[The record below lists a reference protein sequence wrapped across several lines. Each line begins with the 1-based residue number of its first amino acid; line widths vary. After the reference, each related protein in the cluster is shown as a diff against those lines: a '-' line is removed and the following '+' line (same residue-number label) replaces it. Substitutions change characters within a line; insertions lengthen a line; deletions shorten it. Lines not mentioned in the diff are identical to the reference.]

1 MKMPIGRRAARGE
14 PSVVPATARST
25 GVKMRSGRRAGP
37 GVCAAERNV
46 ASSAA
51 QTPGAVGD
59 GAEHGASATGLAALL
74 RHAGLAWLAGSLLV
88 GIAPAE
94 ASQAVVAAAPAA
106 TAQAPPQAARAVA
119 PTATVQALPQAA
131 GAGTAAQAP
140 QAGGAPAAV
149 AALAS
154 AAPDDHAALVQRYCV
169 TCHNGRLRTAG
180 LALDAVEVSAAHV
193 AAHPEL
199 WEKVVR
205 KLRSRTMPPVGRPR
219 PAGAAYNA
227 FASWLESTLDTAALA
242 RPDPGRPLLH
252 RMNRTEYRN
261 AVRDLLGVDADVSAL
276 PADDST
282 YGFDNIADA
291 LGVSPLLIESYVTT
305 ARKASRLAVGSPA
318 IPAVTVT
325 RKTPEDLTQD
335 YHLRDL
341 PLGTRGGVRVAEHF
355 PVDAEYEIRVRLRR
369 TAVGAIR
376 GIGEEH
382 RVELTLDGERVALFP
397 VGSEDAY
404 RPIVINEQNP
414 GQTATK
420 AFTADESMRV
430 RLPITAGRHE
440 IVASFVGRPA
450 ALSEE
455 VARPFLRS
463 YVGTSS
469 RRGLPDV
476 DSVLI
481 AGPFDA
487 VRPEDT
493 PSRRRIF
500 TCRPEAPAGEL
511 PCARSILSR
520 LGRQAYRR
528 PLEGPELDR
537 LIDFYREG
545 RRDYRE
551 GSRDGGFEAGVE
563 LALRFVLASP
573 QFIFRLEAEPA
584 DVEAGAVY
592 PLADLDLASRLSFF
606 LWSSIPDDELLAA
619 AEGGRLTDPAELTRQ
634 VRRMLA
640 DPRAS
645 ALVENFAGQW
655 LYLRNLGNTHP
666 DPPTFPDFDDNLR
679 RALQRETELFFE
691 SLMHEDRSVLDL
703 LTADYTFVNERL
715 ARHYGMRGIYGD
727 RFRRVPVTD
736 EARRGL
742 LGHGSVLTVTSYA
755 TRTSPVLRG
764 NWILENLLGAPPP
777 PPPPDVPDLE
787 DTGSAEGLSIR
798 ERLTRHR
805 ANPACATCHARMDP
819 YGFGLE
825 NFDAIGRWRGTGA
838 DGQPI
843 DASDV
848 LPDGTAFDGPSELRE
863 AILKR
868 PGTFVETFTRKL
880 LTYAIGRGLE
890 YYDAPAVRRIVA
902 RAAEQ
907 DYRFSSIIAGIVMSD
922 AFRMKMKR
930 PAPDEA
936 ADAAA
941 GASWKSAP

>member
-1 MKMPIGRRAARGE
+1 MWSGRRAARGE
-14 PSVVPATARST
+14 PLVVAATARIT
-25 GVKMRSGRRAGP
+25 EVKMPLGRRAG
-37 GVCAAERNV
+37 
-46 ASSAA
+46 
-51 QTPGAVGD
+51 
-59 GAEHGASATGLAALL
+59 LL
-74 RHAGLAWLAGSLLV
+74 RCAVLVRVAGSLLAGSLLT

-94 ASQAVVAAAPAA
+94 ASQAPVAAAPAA
-106 TAQAPPQAARAVA
+106 TAQAPPQAAA
-119 PTATVQALPQAA
+119 PAASAQVSQAA
-131 GAGTAAQAP
+131 GI
-140 QAGGAPAAV
+140 PAA
-149 AALAS
+149 AAGDGH
-154 AAPDDHAALVQRYCV
+154 PALLQRYCV

-180 LALDAVEVSAAHV
+180 LALDEVEVSAAHV
-193 AAHPEL
+193 VSHPVL
-199 WEKVVR
+199 WEKVVQ

-219 PAGAAYNA
+219 PAGAAYSA
-227 FASWLESTLDTAALA
+227 FASWLETTLDTAALA

-291 LGVSPLLIESYVTT
+291 LGVSPLLIESTVTT
-305 ARKASRLAVGSPA
+305 ARKVSRLAVGSPT
-318 IPAVTVT
+318 IPAATIT
-325 RKTPEDLTQD
+325 HKTPEDLTQD

-382 RVELTLDGERVALFP
+382 QVELTLDGERVALFP

-463 YVGTSS
+463 FVGTSS

-476 DSVLI
+476 DRVLI
-481 AGPFDA
+481 AGPFGA
-487 VRPEDT
+487 VRPGDT

-500 TCRPEAPAGEL
+500 TCRPEASADEL

-520 LGRQAYRR
+520 LGRLAYRR
-528 PLEGPELDR
+528 VLEAPELDR

-545 RRDYRE
+545 
-551 GSRDGGFEAGVE
+551 SRDGGFEAGIE

-619 AEGGRLTDPAELTRQ
+619 AEGGRLTHPAELTRQ

-640 DPRAS
+640 DPRAA

-691 SLMHEDRSVLDL
+691 SIMDEDRSVLVL

-736 EARRGL
+736 ETRRGL

-764 NWILENLLGAPPP
+764 KWILENLLGAPPP

-890 YYDAPAVRRIVA
+890 YYDAPAVRRIVT
-902 RAAEQ
+902 RAGAD
-907 DYRFSSIIAGIVMSD
+907 DYRFSSIVTGIVTSD
-922 AFRMKMKR
+922 AFRMKVSHK
-930 PAPDEA
+930 
-936 ADAAA
+936 
-941 GASWKSAP
+941 

>member
-1 MKMPIGRRAARGE
+1 MAVGRRVR
-14 PSVVPATARST
+14 
-25 GVKMRSGRRAGP
+25 
-37 GVCAAERNV
+37 
-46 ASSAA
+46 
-51 QTPGAVGD
+51 
-59 GAEHGASATGLAALL
+59 LL
-74 RHAGLAWLAGSLLV
+74 RHAGLARLAGSLLAGSLLT

-94 ASQAVVAAAPAA
+94 ASQAAVAAAP
-106 TAQAPPQAARAVA
+106 TALVQAPRAV
-119 PTATVQALPQAA
+119 
-131 GAGTAAQAP
+131 GA
-140 QAGGAPAAV
+140 APAA
-149 AALAS
+149 

-199 WEKVVR
+199 WEKVVQ

-219 PAGAAYNA
+219 PAATAYDA
-227 FASWLESTLDTAALA
+227 FASWLETTLDTAALA
-242 RPDPGRPLLH
+242 RPNPGRPLLH

-305 ARKASRLAVGSPA
+305 ARKVSRLAVGSPA
-318 IPAVTVT
+318 IPAATVT

-382 RVELTLDGERVALFP
+382 RVELTLDGARVAVFP

-404 RPIVINEQNP
+404 VPIVVNEQNP

-430 RLPITAGRHE
+430 RLPIAAGRHE
-440 IVASFVGRPA
+440 IVAAFVGRPA

-463 YVGTSS
+463 FVGTSS

-500 TCRPEAPAGEL
+500 TCRPDARADEL

-520 LGRQAYRR
+520 LGRVAYRR

-545 RRDYRE
+545 
-551 GSRDGGFEAGVE
+551 SRDGGFEAGIE

-584 DVEAGAVY
+584 AVEAGAVY
-592 PLADLDLASRLSFF
+592 PLADLELASRLSFF
-606 LWSSIPDDELLAA
+606 LWSSIPDEELLAA
-619 AEGGRLTDPAELTRQ
+619 AEGGRLTDPAELRRQ

-640 DPRAS
+640 DPRAA
-645 ALVENFAGQW
+645 ALVQNFAGQW

-691 SLMHEDRSVLDL
+691 SIMDEDRSVLDL

-736 EARRGL
+736 AARRGL

-880 LTYAIGRGLE
+880 LTYAIGRGME

-907 DYRFSSIIAGIVMSD
+907 DYRFSSVVAGVVMSD
-922 AFRMKMKR
+922 AFRKKVKR
-930 PAPDEA
+930 PAADETAGTTA
-936 ADAAA
+936 AV
-941 GASWKSAP
+941 P

>member
-1 MKMPIGRRAARGE
+1 
-14 PSVVPATARST
+14 
-25 GVKMRSGRRAGP
+25 MRSGRRA
-37 GVCAAERNV
+37 R
-46 ASSAA
+46 
-51 QTPGAVGD
+51 
-59 GAEHGASATGLAALL
+59 LL
-74 RHAGLAWLAGSLLV
+74 RYAGLAWLASSLLTGSLMTDV
-88 GIAPAE
+88 TAAQTAAPGTPAGAE
-94 ASQAVVAAAPAA
+94 WKGQAVPAAAVGEDDGAPGASAAEDHAA
-106 TAQAPPQAARAVA
+106 TAGDRAA
-119 PTATVQALPQAA
+119 TAE
-131 GAGTAAQAP
+131 
-140 QAGGAPAAV
+140 
-149 AALAS
+149 
-154 AAPDDHAALVQRYCV
+154 DHAALVQRYCV

-180 LALDAVEVSAAHV
+180 LSLDEVEVSAAHV
-193 AAHPEL
+193 AAHPDL

-219 PAGAAYNA
+219 PTGAAYGA
-227 FASWLESTLDTAALA
+227 FASWLETTLDTAALA
-242 RPDPGRPLLH
+242 RPNPGRPLLH

-261 AVRDLLGVDADVSAL
+261 AVRDLLAVDADVSAL

-291 LGVSPLLIESYVTT
+291 LGVSPLLIESTVTT
-305 ARKASRLAVGSPA
+305 ARKVSRLAVGSPA
-318 IPAVTVT
+318 IPAATIT
-325 RKTPEDLTQD
+325 HKTPEDLTQD

-341 PLGTRGGVRVAEHF
+341 PLGTRGGVRVTEHF
-355 PVDAEYEIRVRLRR
+355 PVDAEYELRVRLRR

-376 GIGEEH
+376 GISEAH
-382 RVELTLDGERVALFP
+382 RVELTLDGERVALFA
-397 VGSEDAY
+397 VGSADAY

-440 IVASFVGRPA
+440 IVAAFVGRPA

-463 YVGTSS
+463 FVGTSS

-481 AGPFDA
+481 AGPFGA
-487 VRPEDT
+487 VRPDDT

-500 TCRPEAPAGEL
+500 TCRPEARADEL

-520 LGRQAYRR
+520 LGRLAYRR
-528 PLEGPELDR
+528 FLEAPELDR

-545 RRDYRE
+545 
-551 GSRDGGFEAGVE
+551 SRDGFEAGIE

-592 PLADLDLASRLSFF
+592 ALADLDLASRLSFF
-606 LWSSIPDDELLAA
+606 LWSSIPDEELLAV
-619 AEGGRLTDPAELTRQ
+619 AERGRLGEPAELERQ

-640 DPRAS
+640 DPRAA

-691 SLMHEDRSVLDL
+691 SIMQEDRSVLDL

-863 AILKR
+863 AILQR

-902 RAAEQ
+902 RAADR
-907 DYRFSSIIAGIVMSD
+907 DYRFSSIVTGIVMSD

-930 PAPDEA
+930 SAPGEA
-936 ADAAA
+936 AEARAV
-941 GASWKSAP
+941 P

>member
-1 MKMPIGRRAARGE
+1 
-14 PSVVPATARST
+14 
-25 GVKMRSGRRAGP
+25 MRSERRAGLL
-37 GVCAAERNV
+37 RR
-46 ASSAA
+46 ASLAWL
-51 QTPGAVGD
+51 AVG
-59 GAEHGASATGLAALL
+59 L
-74 RHAGLAWLAGSLLV
+74 LAGSLLAGV
-88 GIAPAE
+88 ATARAPQVSGALAGAE
-94 ASQAVVAAAPAA
+94 REGQAAPAA
-106 TAQAPPQAARAVA
+106 AVGEDGA
-119 PTATVQALPQAA
+119 GRGTATAA
-131 GAGTAAQAP
+131 NHAATAE
-140 QAGGAPAAV
+140 
-149 AALAS
+149 
-154 AAPDDHAALVQRYCV
+154 DHAALVQRYCV
-169 TCHNGRLRTAG
+169 TCHNGRLPTAG
-180 LALDAVEVSAAHV
+180 LALDEVEVSAAHV

-199 WEKVVR
+199 WEKVVQ

-219 PAGAAYNA
+219 PAGAAYSA
-227 FASWLESTLDTAALA
+227 FASWLETTLDTAALA
-242 RPDPGRPLLH
+242 RPNPGRPLLH

-261 AVRDLLGVDADVSAL
+261 AVRDLLAVEADISAL

-282 YGFDNIADA
+282 YGFDNIAAA

-305 ARKASRLAVGSPA
+305 ARKVSRLAVGSPA
-318 IPAVTVT
+318 IPAVTIT
-325 RKTPEDLTQD
+325 HKTPEDLTQD
-335 YHLRDL
+335 YHLRGL
-341 PLGTRGGVRVAEHF
+341 PLGTRGGVRVAQYF

-382 RVELTLDGERVALFP
+382 HVELTLDGARVALFP

-404 RPIVINEQNP
+404 RPTVINEQNP

-430 RLPITAGRHE
+430 RLPVAAGHHE
-440 IVASFVGRPA
+440 IVASFVGKPA

-476 DSVLI
+476 DRVLI

-487 VRPEDT
+487 MRPDDT
-493 PSRRRIF
+493 PGRQRIF
-500 TCRPEAPAGEL
+500 TCRPDGSADEL

-520 LGRQAYRR
+520 LGRLAYRR
-528 PLEGPELDR
+528 PLEAPELER
-537 LIDFYREG
+537 LIEF
-545 RRDYRE
+545 YRE
-551 GSRDGGFEAGVE
+551 GSRDGGFEAGIE

-573 QFIFRLEAEPA
+573 QFIFRIETEPA
-584 DVEAGAVY
+584 GVEAGAVY
-592 PLADLDLASRLSFF
+592 PVADLDLASRLSFF

-619 AEGGRLTDPAELTRQ
+619 AEHGRLRDPAELARQ
-634 VRRMLA
+634 VGRMLT
-640 DPRAS
+640 DPRA
-645 ALVENFAGQW
+645 AGLVENFAGQW

-679 RALQRETELFFE
+679 RSLQRETELFFE
-691 SLMHEDRSVLDL
+691 SIMHEDRSVLDL

-727 RFRRVPVTD
+727 RFRRVAVTD

-798 ERLTRHR
+798 ERLTQHR

-863 AILKR
+863 AILQR
-868 PGTFVETFTRKL
+868 SGTFVETFTRKL
-880 LTYAIGRGLE
+880 LTYAVGRGLE
-890 YYDAPAVRRIVA
+890 YFDAPAVRRIVTGA
-902 RAAEQ
+902 RAE
-907 DYRFSSIIAGIVMSD
+907 DYRFSSIVTGIVTSD
-922 AFRMKMKR
+922 AFRMKVNHK
-930 PAPDEA
+930 
-936 ADAAA
+936 
-941 GASWKSAP
+941 

>member
-1 MKMPIGRRAARGE
+1 MPIGRRAG
-14 PSVVPATARST
+14 
-25 GVKMRSGRRAGP
+25 
-37 GVCAAERNV
+37 
-46 ASSAA
+46 
-51 QTPGAVGD
+51 
-59 GAEHGASATGLAALL
+59 LL
-74 RHAGLAWLAGSLLV
+74 RHVGLPWLIGSLLAGGLLTGV
-88 GIAPAE
+88 APAE
-94 ASQAVVAAAPAA
+94 ASQVAVVAAAAA
-106 TAQAPPQAARAVA
+106 TAQAPSQAAA
-119 PTATVQALPQAA
+119 PTATARAPQAA
-131 GAGTAAQAP
+131 GATATAQVQ
-140 QAGGAPAAV
+140 QAAGAPAA
-149 AALAS
+149 AAG
-154 AAPDDHAALVQRYCV
+154 DDHAALLQRYCV
-169 TCHNGRLRTAG
+169 TCHNGRLQTAG
-180 LALDAVEVSAAHV
+180 LALDAVEVSTEHV

-199 WEKVVR
+199 WEKVVQ
-205 KLRSRTMPPVGRPR
+205 KLRSRTMPPAGRPR
-219 PAGAAYNA
+219 PAGAAYGA
-227 FASWLESTLDTAALA
+227 FASWLETTLDTAALA
-242 RPDPGRPLLH
+242 RPNPGRPLLH

-261 AVRDLLGVDADVSAL
+261 AVRDLLAVDADVSAL

-291 LGVSPLLIESYVTT
+291 LGVSPLLIESTVTT
-305 ARKASRLAVGSPA
+305 ARKVSRLAVGSPA
-318 IPAVTVT
+318 IPAATIT
-325 RKTPEDLTQD
+325 HKTPEDLTQD

-341 PLGTRGGVRVAEHF
+341 PLGTRGGVRFAEHF
-355 PVDAEYEIRVRLRR
+355 PVDAEYELRVRLRR

-376 GIGEEH
+376 GISEEH
-382 RVELTLDGERVALFP
+382 QVELTLDGERVALFP
-397 VGSEDAY
+397 VGSADAY

-420 AFTADESMRV
+420 AFTADEAMRV

-440 IVASFVGRPA
+440 IVAAFVGRPA

-463 YVGTSS
+463 FVGTSS

-481 AGPFDA
+481 AGPFGA
-487 VRPEDT
+487 VRPGDT
-493 PSRRRIF
+493 PGRRRIF
-500 TCRPEAPAGEL
+500 TCRPEGPADEL

-520 LGRQAYRR
+520 LGRLAYRR
-528 PLEGPELDR
+528 PLEAPELDR

-545 RRDYRE
+545 RRD
-551 GSRDGGFEAGVE
+551 GGFEAGIE

-584 DVEAGAVY
+584 AVEAGAVY

-606 LWSSIPDDELLAA
+606 LWSSIPDDER
-619 AEGGRLTDPAELTRQ
+619 GRLTDPAELTRQ

-640 DPRAS
+640 DSRAS

-691 SLMHEDRSVLDL
+691 SIMHEDRSVLDL

-863 AILKR
+863 AILQR

-890 YYDAPAVRRIVA
+890 YFDAPAVRGIVT
-902 RAAEQ
+902 AAASEN
-907 DYRFSSIIAGIVMSD
+907 YRFSSIVTGIVMSD
-922 AFRMKMKR
+922 AFRMKVKR
-930 PAPDEA
+930 PASVESA
-936 ADAAA
+936 GAAA
-941 GASWKSAP
+941 AVP